1 MSFRSQTRAM
11 ATKARLYAGVAITYA
26 RGAASVEIEKAVK
39 FPGRKRSP
47 MDIVAIDSTIQNWGI
62 AVEDLVLSAVQT
74 DPARGDTITF
84 TEDGVTQTFEVL
96 PDEGDSVSHLTAG
109 DSQHYIHT
117 KLTGVS

>member
-1 MSFRSQTRAM
+1 M
-11 ATKARLYAGVAITYA
+11 ATKARTYAGVAITYA
-26 RGAASVEIEKAVK
+26 RGAESVDIAKAVK

-62 AVEDLVLSAVQT
+62 AVEDLVLSGSETAPV
-74 DPARGDTITF
+74 RGDLITF

-109 DSQHYIHT
+109 DSQHYVHT
-117 KLTGVS
+117 KQMGVT